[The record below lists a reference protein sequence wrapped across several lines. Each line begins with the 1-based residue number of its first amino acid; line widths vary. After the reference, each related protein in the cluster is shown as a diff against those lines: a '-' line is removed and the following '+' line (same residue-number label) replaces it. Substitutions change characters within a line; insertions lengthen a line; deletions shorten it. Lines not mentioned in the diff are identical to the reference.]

1 MQYDR
6 TNAYRV
12 GDRVVIYRPHRRPL
26 QFAYRDG
33 RLIPAPLDRELAR
46 DALANIEL
54 PDLLYQQR
62 RYRLPVEVRPSGRPG

>member
-6 TNAYRV
+6 TN
-12 GDRVVIYRPHRRPL
+12 
-26 QFAYRDG
+26 AYRDG